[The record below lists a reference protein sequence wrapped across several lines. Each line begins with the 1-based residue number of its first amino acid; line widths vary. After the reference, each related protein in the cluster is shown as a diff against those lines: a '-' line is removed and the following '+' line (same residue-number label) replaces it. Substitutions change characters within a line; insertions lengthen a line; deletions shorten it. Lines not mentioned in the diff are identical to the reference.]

1 MRHEALA
8 SSSALTNSF
17 LPLSGLAGT
26 GNGRVWDTWAR
37 NLATKAHPVFA
48 PQDELLGF
56 APRTFEGRSKLVTAQ
71 LNYSVR
77 KHLGMAGVLDRDCAL
92 CNLPAF

>member
-1 MRHEALA
+1 M
-8 SSSALTNSF
+8 
-17 LPLSGLAGT
+17 SGLAGT

-37 NLATKAHPVFA
+37 NSATKSPVFA

-56 APRTFEGRSKLVTAQ
+56 APRTFEGRGKLVTAQ

-77 KHLGMAGVLDRDCAL
+77 KHLVHGVLDRDCAL
-92 CNLPAF
+92 YNLPAF